1 MVSWGCPI
9 KPREASGLDPEA
21 VHAKHE
27 IEDYDTWERHHEDNA
42 DRRAAHGSLGSQ
54 AFRPAD
60 GEDTVIVL
68 QEVADDRLDEALAY
82 YDSDEFAE
90 TLEEAGVVSL
100 AESAVL
106 EKVHEGDA

>member
-1 MVSWGCPI
+1 MVYI
-9 KPREASGLDPEA
+9 Y
-21 VHAKHE
+21 AKHE
-27 IEDYDTWERHHEDNA
+27 IEDYERWERHHEANA
-42 DRRAAHGSLGSQ
+42 DARAAHGSLGSA

-82 YDSDEFAE
+82 YDSEEFAD
-90 TLEEAGVVSL
+90 TLESAGVVSL